1 MIQVIEILFRY
12 NKLTSENP
20 GLGYRCLETL
30 ALEVINRA
38 GIHAIGLV
46 VRIKFVI
53 IIIIII
59 NTMTLTTQPLPLYLI
74 YNNTIL
80 SLRFL

>member
-1 MIQVIEILFRY
+1 VGEECPDKY

-30 ALEVINRA
+30 TLEVINRA

-46 VRIKFVI
+46 VRIKF

-80 SLRFL
+80 SPRFL